1 LYHTALSFC
10 LYLFKTYIMKK
21 LLLLLFL
28 GFTLVGFS
36 QTTLIPDPNFEQALI
51 DLGYDTAPINGSVP
65 TANISSVADLV
76 VINKTISDLTG
87 LEDFTDLT
95 ILSCDNNQLTSI
107 DLSNNTALEYL
118 FCANN
123 QLTSLNVSNNS
134 ALFYLGCVNNQLTSL
149 DVRNGNNTNFA
160 FFYSNNNS
168 NLTCIYV
175 DDADYSNANWTN
187 IDPNSTFV
195 ENEAECDALSIGD
208 NALELDVFIY
218 PNPTDDYLFIEG
230 NKNPVSISI
239 YNLLGA
245 EVIATSATDKINV
258 SELSKGVYI
267 IRISDGVNQ
276 ADKKFIKN

>member
-1 LYHTALSFC
+1 
-10 LYLFKTYIMKK
+10 M
-21 LLLLLFL
+21 FL

-76 VINKTISDLTG
+76 VINKNIADLTG

-149 DVRNGNNTNFA
+149 DVRNGNNTNLA
-160 FFYSNNNS
+160 FFYSTNNP

-175 DDADYSNANWTN
+175 DDADYSNANWPN

-195 ENEAECDALSIGD
+195 ENEAECEALSIGD
-208 NALELDVFIY
+208 NALELDA
-218 PNPTDDYLFIEG
+218 
-230 NKNPVSISI
+230 S
-239 YNLLGA
+239 
-245 EVIATSATDKINV
+245 
-258 SELSKGVYI
+258 
-267 IRISDGVNQ
+267 
-276 ADKKFIKN
+276 